1 MLLIVPLYK
10 IFFGVRLVLK
20 ELNDISETDNI
31 FSVIQFTYDN
41 NGKTKRE

>member
-20 ELNDISETDNI
+20 KLNDISETDNI
-31 FSVIQFTYDN
+31 FP
-41 NGKTKRE
+41 